1 MGFGILSPSKIIL
14 VAQSSIAPCFVLG
27 LQPLR
32 KQDDVN
38 GRRAGIFYSARKK
51 TKINTETSD
60 IKNIVGVV
68 LNCLL
73 PSFTLCVL
81 GIWFLPGLRAPSYP
95 YTVGRIKEETGSL
108 NI

>member
-1 MGFGILSPSKIIL
+1 MWLRGST
-14 VAQSSIAPCFVLG
+14 ARCFVLG
-27 LQPLR
+27 LEPLR
-32 KQDDVN
+32 KQDCVS
-38 GRRAGIFYSARKK
+38 GRRAGIFYTARKK

-73 PSFTLCVL
+73 PSVTLCVL
-81 GIWFLPGLRAPSYP
+81 GIWFLPSPRAPLYA
-95 YTVGRIKEETGSL
+95 YTVGRIREETGSL